1 MVDTKPSDLTA
12 RTTPPDTDMIIKMS
26 DNIATTPTDVQMEA
40 TLARASHIITDATT
54 TRTLALTDSG
64 AYIRCTS
71 ASATTVT
78 VPPNSSVAFPTG
90 TEVNVRAAG
99 AGQVTIAQGVGVTI
113 NSAET
118 LKLRKQGSTGTIK
131 KVATDTWDLMGDL
144 EASP

>member
-1 MVDTKPSDLTA
+1 MVDTKLSALTE
-12 RTTPPDTDMIIKMS
+12 RTTPPITTTGVKVSEDIGGTPADKR
-26 DNIATTPTDVQMEA
+26 IAA
-40 TLARASHIITDATT
+40 TLLLASHIITDATT
-54 TRTLALTDSG
+54 TRTLALTDAG

-71 ASATTVT
+71 GSATTVT

-99 AGQVTIAQGVGVTI
+99 AGQVTIAQGAGVTI